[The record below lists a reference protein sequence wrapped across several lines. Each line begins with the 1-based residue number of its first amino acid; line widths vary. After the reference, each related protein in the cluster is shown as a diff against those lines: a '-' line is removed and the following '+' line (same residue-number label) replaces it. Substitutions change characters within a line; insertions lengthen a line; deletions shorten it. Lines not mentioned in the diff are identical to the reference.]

1 MIKKIKSIGNLA
13 VFKGFEWDANVRNN
27 GGAADTF
34 KDINIIYGRN
44 YSGKTSLSRIIRALE
59 IGRIS
64 DKYNNPEFCVKF
76 SDKEVT
82 QNNLTSHGKKIRVF
96 NEDFIKENLKFIVHQ
111 DDDIRSFAILG
122 ENNNIV
128 EAEIQTIE
136 DELGKKEQGQE
147 TGLYAKR
154 VQAISSYNDAKIV
167 WDNAKRALDKQLS
180 DKATDRKIGIKYQS
194 ERFGDQNYNVQKLS
208 NDIRDV
214 LSESYKELS
223 LEEIEHFTKKKKKKA
238 LDDYSIIDLP
248 KIRLSNFV
256 EKTDNLVT
264 KKISSSNKIEE
275 LVKNAI
281 LNRWVNEGRS
291 YHKAK
296 LSNCA
301 FCGTFI
307 SEERWKELDQHFD
320 KESKILEDDIDSL
333 IKDIES
339 EKKSF
344 SLLKIDK
351 SKFYSKFH
359 KRLDIIQTELEE
371 IIREY
376 DLILDGLI
384 DQLKERKAN
393 ILNEKDFINPN
404 KNVEKL
410 QVIWTSYLN
419 IKKESTEFSKKLLSE
434 QKNAKDKLRL
444 NEVSNFLEI
453 IKYQDQGT
461 NIEALRVKVVENENK
476 KISMDEIIRQ
486 KEQLIKTKKAEL
498 LDEEKGADKVN
509 ELLKNFF
516 GHYYLSLQPITNES
530 GVRFEVIRDDKKAY
544 HLSEGECSLLAFC
557 YFMAKLDDIDTKG
570 SKPIVWIDDPISSL
584 DSNHI
589 FFIYSLIN
597 EKIVNN
603 HIFGQLFIST
613 HNLDFLKYLKKV
625 DGKFLNAS
633 GKTQNYQKEYFLIA
647 RVNDTSKISIM
658 PKYLKEY
665 VTEFNYLFHQL
676 YKCSVIEVIDDSNYI
691 TFYNFGNNARKFF
704 EIYLYYK
711 YPDKG
716 LPYETLTL
724 FFDVAHIPALSTD
737 KKNK

>member
-1 MIKKIKSIGNLA
+1 MEPPL
-13 VFKGFEWDANVRNN
+13 
-27 GGAADTF
+27 
-34 KDINIIYGRN
+34 
-44 YSGKTSLSRIIRALE
+44 
-59 IGRIS
+59 
-64 DKYNNPEFCVKF
+64 
-76 SDKEVT
+76 
-82 QNNLTSHGKKIRVF
+82 NLTSHGKKIRVF

-223 LEEIEHFTKKKKKKA
+223 LEEIEQFTKLSLEKA

-291 YHKAK
+291 YHKDK

-393 ILNEKDFINPN
+393 ILNEKVFINPN

-410 QVIWTSYLN
+410 QVKWTSYLN

-486 KEQLIKTKKAEL
+486 KEQLIKTKKVILAKIM
-498 LDEEKGADKVN
+498 DST
-509 ELLKNFF
+509 
-516 GHYYLSLQPITNES
+516 SL
-530 GVRFEVIRDDKKAY
+530 
-544 HLSEGECSLLAFC
+544 
-557 YFMAKLDDIDTKG
+557 
-570 SKPIVWIDDPISSL
+570 
-584 DSNHI
+584 
-589 FFIYSLIN
+589 
-597 EKIVNN
+597 
-603 HIFGQLFIST
+603 
-613 HNLDFLKYLKKV
+613 
-625 DGKFLNAS
+625 
-633 GKTQNYQKEYFLIA
+633 
-647 RVNDTSKISIM
+647 
-658 PKYLKEY
+658 
-665 VTEFNYLFHQL
+665 
-676 YKCSVIEVIDDSNYI
+676 
-691 TFYNFGNNARKFF
+691 
-704 EIYLYYK
+704 
-711 YPDKG
+711 
-716 LPYETLTL
+716 
-724 FFDVAHIPALSTD
+724 
-737 KKNK
+737 

>member
-59 IGRIS
+59 MGRIS

-223 LEEIEHFTKKKKKKA
+223 LEEIEQFTKLSLEKA

-275 LVKNAI
+275 
-281 LNRWVNEGRS
+281 
-291 YHKAK
+291 
-296 LSNCA
+296 
-301 FCGTFI
+301 TFI

-393 ILNEKDFINPN
+393 ILNEKVFINPN

-410 QVIWTSYLN
+410 QVKWTSYLN

-498 LDEEKGADKVN
+498 LDEEN
-509 ELLKNFF
+509 
-516 GHYYLSLQPITNES
+516 LSLQPITNES

-557 YFMAKLDDIDTKG
+557 YFMAKLEDIDTKG
-570 SKPIVWIDDPISSL
+570 SKPIIWIDDPISSL

-613 HNLDFLKYLKKV
+613 HNLDFLKLRIIKK
-625 DGKFLNAS
+625 S
-633 GKTQNYQKEYFLIA
+633 
-647 RVNDTSKISIM
+647 
-658 PKYLKEY
+658 
-665 VTEFNYLFHQL
+665 
-676 YKCSVIEVIDDSNYI
+676 
-691 TFYNFGNNARKFF
+691 TF
-704 EIYLYYK
+704 
-711 YPDKG
+711 
-716 LPYETLTL
+716 
-724 FFDVAHIPALSTD
+724 
-737 KKNK
+737 